1 MNSLYI
7 FCGESGS
14 GKTTIQT
21 MLQKQRG
28 LTLLPSYTTRPK
40 RYENEDNHTFVTD
53 EEFNKLTDIIAYTE
67 FDGHRYCGT
76 SEQCQQFDMYTLD
89 EAGIEFFKEHYK
101 GNKTI
106 KVIYIKTKFRDR
118 YERMFER
125 SKKDMGYYEED
136 ITYDERLEIVKN
148 ASWTTCE
155 RLNNDTIAFK
165 DIEYYADLVV
175 ENNADTRLMNVV
187 DIIWQFIRKERGDED

>member
-40 RYENEDNHTFVTD
+40 RYKNEDNHTFVTD
-53 EEFNKLTDIIAYTE
+53 EEFDKLTDIIAYTE

-76 SEQCQQFDMYTLD
+76 FEQCQQFDMYTLD
-89 EAGIEFFKEHYK
+89 KAGIEFFKEHYK
-101 GNKTI
+101 GDKTV
-106 KVIYIKTKFRDR
+106 KVIYIKTKFKDR

-125 SKKDMGYYEED
+125 SKKDMDYYNED
-136 ITYDERLEIVKN
+136 TTGDERLSIVKS

-155 RLNNDTIAFK
+155 RLNNDTIEFK
-165 DIEYYADLVV
+165 NVEYLADLIV
-175 ENNADTRLMNVV
+175 ENNDGTKLMNVV
-187 DIIWQFIRKERGDED
+187 NIIWEYIRECEKED